1 MRRATL
7 CAVLATTLAAPA
19 GADELC
25 DGEVNGRYGAHVL
38 VRAGAASA
46 PFYTAAQS
54 EVETEL
60 SQARSL
66 IVGGHYQIAPR
77 LTIGA
82 RLPVAASSLRQ
93 PGGSYVDDK
102 ALGNPELFVEDR
114 SFALARGRMM
124 GRGAV
129 RVAAGLP
136 IADHGE
142 VGSLNENRALALSDA
157 LDGWRNPELFGAGVI
172 PMTLSG
178 RLALAV
184 SPWRLDVRT
193 KLSVAVRLH
202 DASLPAEAKT
212 RPLGITPHL
221 ELRGSWW
228 PWQGLGAGAGISA
241 AAQLPAVVGPPGN
254 SRRSGWLDVGLEPRI
269 VLALDSITV
278 TADLSLPVFGP
289 LDDTIAVGLAI
300 AYHR

>member
-7 CAVLATTLAAPA
+7 CALLATTLAAPA
-19 GADELC
+19 GADELR
-25 DGEVNGRYGAHVL
+25 DSEVNGRYGGYVL
-38 VRAGAASA
+38 VRSGAASA

-60 SQARSL
+60 TQARSL
-66 IVGGHYQIAPR
+66 IIGGHFRIAPR
-77 LTIGA
+77 LTVGA

-102 ALGNPELFVEDR
+102 ALGNPELFIEDR
-114 SFALARGRMM
+114 SFALARGRMSA
-124 GRGAV
+124 RGAI
-129 RVAAGLP
+129 RLAAGLP
-136 IADHGE
+136 LADHGE

-172 PMTLSG
+172 PLTLSG
-178 RLALAV
+178 RLAIAA
-184 SPWRLDVRT
+184 SPWRLDLRT

-212 RPLGITPHL
+212 RPIGITPHL

-228 PWQGLGAGAGISA
+228 PWPWLGAGAGVYS
-241 AAQLPAVVGPPGN
+241 AAQLPAAVATPGN
-254 SRRSGWLDVGLEPRI
+254 SRRSGSLDVGLEPRI

-278 TADLSLPVFGP
+278 TADLSLPVVGP
-289 LDDTIAVGLAI
+289 LDDTIAAGLAV